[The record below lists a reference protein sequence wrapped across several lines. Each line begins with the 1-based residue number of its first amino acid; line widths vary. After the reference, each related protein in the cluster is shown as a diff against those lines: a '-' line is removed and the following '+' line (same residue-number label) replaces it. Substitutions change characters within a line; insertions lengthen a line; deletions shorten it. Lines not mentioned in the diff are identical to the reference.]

1 MTAVYV
7 IMIIAASLALI
18 GLIPVNVIA
27 DIAYKSDNRAY
38 AKILCFKFTLYPSE
52 EVKKAADTAESD
64 YETEEKDRGTL
75 DTFKLVKRC
84 YGAAKENI
92 KELINYIFAEAI
104 VIRELNISG
113 IIGTGNP
120 MYTGMVYGAVSAA
133 VYGFIGLAELPRKAP
148 SSRAVSASIPF
159 SETSVTAASVI
170 SSLVNRGFGGM
181 VIPPS
186 AIKNICCATF
196 VLLYIKNR
204 DLSILFIISTCKD
217 DRSSI
222 CNC

>member
-133 VYGFIGLAELPRKAP
+133 VYGFIGAADAKKRIKRYNIDIKADFDNTKLAAGVYAEIYMRIYHIISAAVKAM
-148 SSRAVSASIPF
+148 I
-159 SETSVTAASVI
+159 I
-170 SSLVNRGFGGM
+170 
-181 VIPPS
+181 
-186 AIKNICCATF
+186 
-196 VLLYIKNR
+196 YIKIKHSFKEVTI
-204 DLSILFIISTCKD
+204 DE
-217 DRSSI
+217 
-222 CNC
+222 

>member
-92 KELINYIFAEAI
+92 KELINYIFAKAI

-120 MYTGMVYGAVSAA
+120 MYTGMAYGAVSAA
-133 VYGFIGLAELPRKAP
+133 VYGCIG
-148 SSRAVSASIPF
+148 
-159 SETSVTAASVI
+159 AAD
-170 SSLVNRGFGGM
+170 
-181 VIPPS
+181 
-186 AIKNICCATF
+186 AQK
-196 VLLYIKNR
+196 
-204 DLSILFIISTCKD
+204 
-217 DRSSI
+217 
-222 CNC
+222 